1 VLEGVHVAGRMTGGS
16 AMAAMSRTT
25 DNFVGSGI
33 DGYEEKKMGKSA
45 VLSVDIARNINN
57 SRPRCNPKE
66 VEGKNHY
73 PSLLPSIAQGRR
85 YAFIRCPNRPMQNE
99 L

>member
-1 VLEGVHVAGRMTGGS
+1 MTGGS

-57 SRPRCNPKE
+57 SRPRYSPK
-66 VEGKNHY
+66 
-73 PSLLPSIAQGRR
+73 S
-85 YAFIRCPNRPMQNE
+85 
-99 L
+99 